1 MKLHNIGLHK
11 GSSSFIISSFSGS
24 LIEIIADY
32 KKSDTTLTNKITKSL
47 HFCNQPY
54 SLNVNLIKPK
64 KTTPEHKF
72 NAPLLSKRATLLV
85 YLYRVNLFW
94 FAYKYVSFLKP
105 SFENSSQAID
115 FFRRQDYSAPQ
126 DSLCLPRSLF
136 AASASRR
143 FAEAGVLF
151 LGVFLPSRSMHAWII
166 EDGRQPDIDDSMW
179 INFRPVAAFC

>member
-11 GSSSFIISSFSGS
+11 GSSRFIISSFSGS
-24 LIEIIADY
+24 LIEIIAGY
-32 KKSDTTLTNKITKSL
+32 TRSDTTLTKKITKSL

-54 SLNVNLIKPK
+54 SLNRKSRVSKSTSAEPDLNSS
-64 KTTPEHKF
+64 
-72 NAPLLSKRATLLV
+72 LLSKRASLLV
-85 YLYRVNLFW
+85 YLCRANLFW
-94 FAYKYVSFLKP
+94 LAYKYVSFLNP
-105 SFENSSQAID
+105 SFEDSQQAIT

-143 FAEAGVLF
+143 FAESGVLF
-151 LGVFLPSRSMHAWII
+151 IGVFLPSRSMHAWII

>member
-1 MKLHNIGLHK
+1 MKLYNIGLHK
-11 GSSSFIISSFSGS
+11 KSSTFIISSFSGS
-24 LIEIIADY
+24 LIEILADY
-32 KKSDTTLTNKITKSL
+32 RKPETTLTKKITKSL

-54 SLNVNLIKPK
+54 SLNIRLIE
-64 KTTPEHKF
+64 PESTKAELEF
-72 NAPLLSKRATLLV
+72 NSPLLSKRASQVV
-85 YLYRVNLFW
+85 YLCRANLFW
-94 FAYKYVSFLKP
+94 LAYKYISFLKP
-105 SFENSSQAID
+105 SFEDSSQAIA
-115 FFRRQDYSAPQ
+115 FFRRQVYSAPQ

-151 LGVFLPSRSMHAWII
+151 IGVFLPSRSMHAWII